1 MQKKLSTWECV
12 AMVVLVEV
20 GWADERVIR
29 MGSSCRLAD
38 QVRLL
43 SK

>member
-1 MQKKLSTWECV
+1 MQKKLSTWERV

-20 GWADERVIR
+20 DERVIR
-29 MGSSCRLAD
+29 LGSSCRSGD